1 MYYYP
6 APATL
11 PAFPDALRAKPKI
24 SIQGGG
30 GLRKHWK
37 DKREYL

>member
-1 MYYYP
+1 M
-6 APATL
+6 
-11 PAFPDALRAKPKI
+11 RAKPKT